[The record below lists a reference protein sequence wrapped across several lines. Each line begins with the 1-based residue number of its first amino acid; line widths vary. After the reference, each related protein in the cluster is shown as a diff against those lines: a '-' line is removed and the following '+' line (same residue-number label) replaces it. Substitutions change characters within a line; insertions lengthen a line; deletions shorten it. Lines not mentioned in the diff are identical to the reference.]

1 MKTTHTPGPWKIV
14 PRTSPKGTLMVESQH
29 GLIACM
35 ESSKT
40 RPVTYEKAEA
50 NAKLIAAAPD
60 LAEFAKCYLSV
71 FENHNITNN
80 SHPCYDWTGHL
91 ADKARAAIAK
101 AAGEH
106 Q

>member
-14 PRTSPKGTLMVESQH
+14 PRTSQKGILMVESQH

-50 NAKLIAAAPD
+50 NAQLIAAAPD
-60 LAEFAKCYLSV
+60 LLQALANIANCNMSNWSEEFRSGDDFRIWAQTRARV
-71 FENHNITNN
+71 AIV
-80 SHPCYDWTGHL
+80 
-91 ADKARAAIAK
+91 KAVGAC
-101 AAGEH
+101 E
-106 Q
+106 